1 MYNPNQPLHTA
12 TTQDLWTALLLK
24 RRFNNFDPEPIVQDL
39 YAQPQL
45 WRKFWLG
52 WLVFDVAFYQKTNEA
67 PIARLLEML
76 VYASDERL
84 YKNDVLYIQS
94 ADDECVAPLLELAK
108 QWQVDNC
115 EVYDRTRLAK
125 ILGRLET
132 LIDVLGEE
140 KMTRQIEQWKDR
152 GCCSP
157 VIAMWWD

>member
-1 MYNPNQPLHTA
+1 MYNANQSLHTA

-24 RRFNNFDPEPIVQDL
+24 RRFNNFEPEPIVQGL

-45 WRKFWLG
+45 WQKFWLG
-52 WLVFDVAFYQKTNEA
+52 WPVFDVDFYQKTNEA
-67 PIARLLEML
+67 PITRLLEMI
-76 VYASDERL
+76 VYASNERL

-94 ADDECVAPLLELAK
+94 ADDDCVAPLLELAK
-108 QWQVDNC
+108 QWQADNC
-115 EVYDRTRLAK
+115 EVFDRTRLAK

-140 KMTRQIEQWKDR
+140 KMTHQIEQWKNR
-152 GCCSP
+152 ECCSP

>member
-1 MYNPNQPLHTA
+1 MYNPDQPIGTA

-24 RRFNNFDPEPIVQDL
+24 RRFNNFEPEPIVQDL

-52 WLVFDVAFYQKTNEA
+52 WLVFEVDFYQKTNEA

-76 VYASDERL
+76 VYTSDERL

-94 ADDECVAPLLELAK
+94 ADDDCVAPLLDLAK
-108 QWQVDNC
+108 RWQVDDC
-115 EVYDRTRLAK
+115 EVYDRTRLAT

-132 LIDVLGEE
+132 LIEVLGEE
-140 KMTRQIEQWKDR
+140 KMTRQIEQWKER
-152 GCCSP
+152 TCCSP
-157 VIAMWWD
+157 VIALWWD